1 MIAKSNRWQ
10 KTTLAAVT
18 AVVLGL
24 HGSNSDALSLGR
36 ITVQSALGEPLRA
49 EIDIPDM
56 NAGEAASLKVG
67 VAQPEAFRAAGLEY
81 NPAMARMRAS
91 LQRRPDGRAYLR
103 LSSDS
108 AINDPFVDML
118 LEASW
123 ATGRIVRDYTL
134 LFDPPSLRKDS
145 PTAAQAD
152 ARIATSRSVPAK
164 TSSAGETGTP
174 GPGALAPRQ
183 AAPKASGTRPE
194 SNQPPPGARQV
205 TVKSGDTASKIAMA
219 LKPTHVSLDQMLVAL
234 LRANPQAFVRGN
246 VNRIKA
252 GSIVSAPSEEQIQ
265 ATPATEATQLIIA
278 QSKDFNRFRREL
290 AGSAPRTEVAAP
302 ERKASGNIQTRVEDK
317 KPATTAPDKLTL
329 SKGAMLGKTVEDQV
343 AKKRGAT
350 DAADRAAA
358 ISKNI
363 SDLDKLGTTGAPAA
377 PAAPAHVV
385 TAPGVGGLVAPVQSV
400 PVSAPPTSLT
410 AASKS
415 APASAPEAAA
425 KPAASARPGTPAAGA
440 ATQPGSSLINDL
452 IENPLAPAGA
462 IGLLALLAGFGIYR
476 ARQRKPAA
484 QADSVFLE
492 SRLQPDSFF
501 GASGG
506 QSVDTSD
513 GAATGSSMVYS
524 PSQLDAVDDVD
535 PVAEADVYLAYGRD
549 MQAEEILKDA
559 LRTNPGRIAI
569 HQKLLEIFVKRRD
582 AKSFEGIAT
591 QVFRITNGQG
601 SDWDHVREL
610 GLGIDPAN
618 AFYQP
623 GGQPNNP
630 DGSPSRP
637 APLELSSSPAGPADP
652 LATQGLAPAVGAA
665 SDLDFDLDFSL
676 DDKPV
681 SAIRE
686 VSPSSAPARG
696 ESDAPASSATAL
708 DLDFGLD
715 TEAIEP
721 FGALPSTVKVE
732 PVNFSQPDAVTI
744 RGDLGSMSEDFKRQA
759 TASFGATTPGPLVA
773 PAPTPPANPDLGML
787 QFDLGSLSLDLGE
800 PASSAEPGAAEDPLV
815 TKLALAQEFRAIGD
829 DDGARALIEEVMTEA
844 TGDMKIMA
852 QRALDNL

>member
-1 MIAKSNRWQ
+1 MIAKSKRWQ

-18 AVVLGL
+18 AALLGL
-24 HGSNSDALSLGR
+24 YGSNSAALSLGR

-49 EIDIPDM
+49 EIDIPDI
-56 NAGEAASLKVG
+56 NAGEVASLKVG

-81 NPAMARMRAS
+81 NPAMARLQAS
-91 LQRRPDGRAYLR
+91 LQKRPDGRAYLR

-134 LFDPPSLRKDS
+134 LFDPPNLRRDTA
-145 PTAAQAD
+145 TAARVD
-152 ARIATSRSVPAK
+152 APMPTSRTVPAK
-164 TSSAGETGTP
+164 SSPAGSNGTP
-174 GPGALAPRQ
+174 DVRPPALRQ
-183 AAPKASGTRPE
+183 AIRKTTARPDPD
-194 SNQPPPGARQV
+194 QPPHGASQI
-205 TVKSGDTASKIAMA
+205 TVKPGDTASKIALA
-219 LKPTHVSLDQMLVAL
+219 LKPSHVSLDQMLVAL
-234 LRANPQAFVRGN
+234 LRANPQAFVRDN

-252 GSIVSAPSEEQIQ
+252 GAIVNAPSEEQIQ
-265 ATPATEATQLIIA
+265 ATPAIEATQLIIA
-278 QSKDFNRFRREL
+278 QSKDFNSFRRDL
-290 AGSAPRTEVAAP
+290 AGSAPPTAVAAP
-302 ERKASGNIQTRVEDK
+302 ERKVSGKLQTRVEDK
-317 KPATTAPDKLTL
+317 KPVTTAPDKLTL

-343 AKKRGAT
+343 AKQRSTKE
-350 DAADRAAA
+350 AAARAAE

-363 SDLDKLGTTGAPAA
+363 SDLGKLGATGAPTAAAA
-377 PAAPAHVV
+377 PVASA
-385 TAPGVGGLVAPVQSV
+385 LVAPV
-400 PVSAPPTSLT
+400 PINAPPANLT
-410 AASKS
+410 AASQS
-415 APASAPEAAA
+415 LPSSRPGASAA
-425 KPAASARPGTPAAGA
+425 KPAASAVPGTPAV
-440 ATQPGSSLINDL
+440 ATAPQPESSLINDL

-462 IGLLALLAGFGIYR
+462 LGLLALLAGFGFYR
-476 ARQRKPAA
+476 ARQRKTAA

-569 HQKLLEIFVKRRD
+569 HQKLLEIFAKRRD
-582 AKSFEGIAT
+582 AKSFEGSAT
-591 QVFRITNGQG
+591 QLFRITNGQG
-601 SDWDHVREL
+601 PEWEHVCDL

-637 APLELSSSPAGPADP
+637 APLEVSSSPEAAQDP
-652 LATQGLAPAVGAA
+652 LATQALTPEVGAA
-665 SDLDFDLDFSL
+665 TDLDFDLDFSL

-686 VSPSSAPARG
+686 ATPSSAQASV
-696 ESDAPASSATAL
+696 ESDAQVSSAAPL

-715 TEAIEP
+715 TEASEP
-721 FGALPSTVKVE
+721 FEALPTTVKAD
-732 PVNFSQPDAVTI
+732 PVNVSLPVPVTAQ
-744 RGDLGSMSEDFKRQA
+744 DPLTSNSEDFKQQA
-759 TASFGATTPGPLVA
+759 TASFGATESGAPSVA
-773 PAPTPPANPDLGML
+773 QPTPTATPDLSML

-800 PASSAEPGAAEDPLV
+800 PVKTEDGAEPGEQEDPLV